1 MRVGDKVRIIS
12 DDILGEIKELDKNG
26 ACRVKCS
33 DRTVYTYT
41 DELELIE
48 GFSDIEHRADHYARL
63 KPEPIQYMQNAMSRE
78 EFRGFLLGNII
89 KYSLRFGH
97 KDEPAKEAAKIAD
110 YARWLSE
117 HEQNKKVTV

>member
-1 MRVGDKVRIIS
+1 MQVGDKVRHKEDGII
-12 DDILGEIKELDKNG
+12 GEIKELDKSG
-26 ACRVKCS
+26 SCRVKCS
-33 DRTVYTYT
+33 DRTLYTYT
-41 DELELIE
+41 DQLELIE
-48 GFSDIEHRADHYARL
+48 ESSDIEHRADHYARL
-63 KPEPIQYMQNAMSRE
+63 KPEPIQYMQNALSRE